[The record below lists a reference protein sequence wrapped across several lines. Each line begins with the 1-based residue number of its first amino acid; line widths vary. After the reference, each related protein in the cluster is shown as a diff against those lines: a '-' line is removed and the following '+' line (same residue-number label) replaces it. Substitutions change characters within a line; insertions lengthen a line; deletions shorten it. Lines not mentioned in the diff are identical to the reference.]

1 MSIEEILEQLPN
13 LTIDEKR
20 QLWSVL
26 GQELAATQT
35 EEEGPEFLAKL
46 DARLR
51 TADAGGHRHTI
62 EEAREVVGNIAEKQS
77 RR

>member
-1 MSIEEILEQLPN
+1 MSIDEILAQLPD
-13 LTIDEKR
+13 LTMDEKR

-26 GQELAATQT
+26 GQVLAATQT
-35 EEEGPEFLAKL
+35 EEEGPEFLAEL
-46 DARLR
+46 DARSR

-62 EEAREVVGNIAEKQS
+62 EEAREAVRNIAEKQS